1 MRETNAF
8 LRLVRADLA
17 RNGVRSLEAVEMGLR
32 EAMAK
37 DACKLIEELY
47 NGVGVALAD
56 NRCQRGERHH
66 QQRPKQVATIFG
78 EVTLRR
84 DYYHRAGT
92 AGQKGQG
99 RAPLDEALG
108 LVHGTSPGLV
118 RLACRAA
125 ARMGFEHASEDLAAL
140 ANIHLQGRQIQRLVQ
155 LSTPKVERMRDQL
168 PAPLPEAD
176 TPVLYVSM
184 DGTGV
189 PMVAEELAGR
199 DGKQPDG
206 SSRTR
211 EVKLGCVFTQSTCDK
226 DGHPVR
232 DLDSS
237 TYIGSFA
244 PASEF
249 AVQLRAEAQRRGMGR
264 STKVVVL
271 GDGAA
276 WIRESV
282 RTCFPFAT
290 QILDLYHALERLHAL
305 CQGLYPRSALWMDR
319 QHQRWRDL
327 ILNDQVTTFIQE
339 AKIRLRS
346 LGPLPDDSLQKQ
358 IGYFANHHQY
368 MHYLTYRRQGLFC
381 GSGVIEA
388 GCKTVVG
395 QRLKLSGMFWS
406 ASGAHNILSLR
417 CTLLS
422 NLWDQTW
429 DSLLDSSYL
438 RSSSAA

>member
-1 MRETNAF
+1 M
-8 LRLVRADLA
+8 VRADLA
-17 RNGVRSLEAVEMGLR
+17 RSGVRSLEAVEMGLR
-32 EAMAK
+32 VAMAK
-37 DACKLIEELY
+37 DACGLIEELY
-47 NGVGVALAD
+47 RDVGSALVD
-56 NRCQRGERHH
+56 NHPQPGERHH
-66 QQRPKQVATIFG
+66 RQRPKQVATLFG
-78 EVTLRR
+78 EVTLHR
-84 DYYHRAGT
+84 DYYYRAGV
-92 AGQKGQG
+92 GVKMGWG
-99 RAPLDEALG
+99 RAPLPAPLG
-108 LVHGTSPGLV
+108 LPPGPPRGV
-118 RLACRAA
+118 GGRACRAA
-125 ARMGFEHASEDLAAL
+125 ARLGFEHASGDLAAL

-155 LSTPKVERMRDQL
+155 LATPKVERVREQL
-168 PAPLPEAD
+168 PAPAPEAAIA
-176 TPVLYVSM
+176 VMYVSM

-189 PMVAEELAGR
+189 PMVGAELAGR

-206 SSRTR
+206 SARTR
-211 EVKLGCVFTQSTCDK
+211 EVKLGCVFTQSGCDQ

-237 TYIGSFA
+237 TYVASFQ

-264 STKVVVL
+264 AAKVVVL

-305 CQGLYPRSALWMDR
+305 CQGLYPRSALWEER
-319 QHQRWRDL
+319 QRLHWREL
-327 ILNDQVTTFIQE
+327 LLADQVDTFIQE
-339 AKIRLRS
+339 ARTRLRA

-358 IGYFANHHQY
+358 IAFFENHREH
-368 MHYLTYRRQGLFC
+368 MLYLTYRQQGLFY

-406 ASGAHNILSLR
+406 APGAQNILSLR

-422 NLWDQTW
+422 NQWDPAW
-429 DSLLDSSYL
+429 DCLLDSSYL
-438 RSSSAA
+438 RTRAIA